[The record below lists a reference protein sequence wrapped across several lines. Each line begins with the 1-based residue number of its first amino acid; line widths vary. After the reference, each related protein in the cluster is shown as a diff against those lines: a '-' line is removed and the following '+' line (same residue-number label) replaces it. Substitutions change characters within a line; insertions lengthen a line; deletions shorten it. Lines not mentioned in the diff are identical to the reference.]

1 MIKSSSYN
9 YPVDLEITNKY
20 NENNNGG
27 LVQNKNVYTM
37 RVFIQQFIFFT
48 SKCTILNMYPND
60 YPFSYGKIQNSESGT
75 QIAIRFL

>member
-20 NENNNGG
+20 NKNNNGG